1 MSCGMARRAG
11 RGAAR
16 QRPAQMSELADRARS
31 ERQLWAAS
39 GSSHD
44 RLIAV
49 LRLVMPAAVVVLV
62 ILLALAPLT
71 VGRDIS
77 FVLSKDRV
85 AVARERMRVTS
96 ATYRGQDSKGQPFEL
111 DAASAVQVSSHDPV
125 VQLRTLAARIQLQ
138 DGPARVD
145 AGQGRYDMDN
155 EKVAIDG
162 PVLFRS
168 ADGYRIATRDVS
180 IDLQSRTA
188 ASHGRVDGRMNV
200 GTFSGDRF
208 TADLNTHIVVLEG
221 RARLHIDQR
230 QARASAKPGAV
241 GGMVR

>member
-1 MSCGMARRAG
+1 
-11 RGAAR
+11 
-16 QRPAQMSELADRARS
+16 MSELADRARS
-31 ERQLWAAS
+31 ERQLWAAT

-44 RLIAV
+44 RVIAI
-49 LRLVMPAAVVVLV
+49 LRLVLPVAIVALV

-85 AVARERMRVTS
+85 DVARERMRVTA
-96 ATYRGQDSKGQPFEL
+96 ATYRGQDSKGQPFQL
-111 DAASAVQVSSHDPV
+111 NAASAVQVSSRDPV
-125 VQLRTLAARIQLQ
+125 VRLQDLAATIRLD

-145 AGQGRYDMDN
+145 AGHGRYDMDS

-168 ADGYRIATRDVS
+168 ADGYRIETRDVG
-180 IDLQSRTA
+180 IDLKSRTA
-188 ASHGRVDGRMNV
+188 ASKGRVDGRMNI

-208 TADLNTHIVVLEG
+208 TADLNSRVVVLEG

-230 QARASAKPGAV
+230 RAK
-241 GGMVR
+241 

>member
-1 MSCGMARRAG
+1 
-11 RGAAR
+11 
-16 QRPAQMSELADRARS
+16 MSELADRARS
-31 ERQLWAAS
+31 ERQLWAAT

-44 RLIAV
+44 RVIAI
-49 LRLVMPAAVVVLV
+49 LRLVLPVAIVALV

-85 AVARERMRVTS
+85 DVARERMRVTA
-96 ATYRGQDSKGQPFEL
+96 ATYRGQDSKGQPFQL
-111 DAASAVQVSSHDPV
+111 NAASAVQVSSRDPV
-125 VQLRTLAARIQLQ
+125 VRLQDLAATIRLD

-145 AGQGRYDMDN
+145 AGHGRYDMDS
-155 EKVAIDG
+155 ERVAIDG

-168 ADGYRIATRDVS
+168 ADGYRIETRDVG
-180 IDLQSRTA
+180 IDLKTRTA
-188 ASHGRVDGRMNV
+188 ASKGRVDGRMNI

-208 TADLNTHIVVLEG
+208 TADLNSRVVVLEG

-230 QARASAKPGAV
+230 RAK
-241 GGMVR
+241 